1 MPAVRDSNLT
11 SPVEG
16 STQSRARRHE
26 WEMVAAPEATIL
38 TDQRAHPTGTIGS
51 RQAPVL
57 WVGVN
62 HSLRAPQVL
71 VLPRARRWG
80 TPQIVASRRVWL

>member
-11 SPVEG
+11 SPVGG
-16 STQSRARRHE
+16 SIQSRARRHE
-26 WEMVAAPEATIL
+26 WETVAAPEAMIL
-38 TDQRAHPTGTIGS
+38 TDLRAHPTGQVGS
-51 RQAPVL
+51 ARTVL
-57 WVGVN
+57 WVEVN